1 MKIELI
7 IDEHCF
13 SNDILAEMKCRL
25 AKDFASAE
33 IITIQYETESERLRN
48 LSIRLLPVWL
58 VNGEVLQIDPL
69 NYAELKRKISERM

>member
-13 SNDILAEMKCRL
+13 SNDILTEMKCRL
-25 AKDFASAE
+25 AKDFASVE
-33 IITIQYETESERLRN
+33 IITIQYGTESERLRN

-58 VNGEVLQIDPL
+58 VNNEVVRINPL
-69 NYAELKRKISERM
+69 NYAELKRSISERM